1 MTQLVSLKGNIK
13 SVWSGLTSNIYVFFF
28 LITIFVFVT
37 RLVYAAGKAL
47 LPDMNALIELRETLF
62 III

>member
-13 SVWSGLTSNIYVFFF
+13 SVWSGLTSNIYVSF

-47 LPDMNALIELRETLF
+47 LPDMTALIELRETLF